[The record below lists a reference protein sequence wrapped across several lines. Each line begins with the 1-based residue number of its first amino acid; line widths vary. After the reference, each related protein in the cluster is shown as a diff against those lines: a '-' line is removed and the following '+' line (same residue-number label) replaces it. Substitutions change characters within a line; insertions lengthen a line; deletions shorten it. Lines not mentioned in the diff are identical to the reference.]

1 MDQSQPHFTTVGQLI
16 HTNPLK
22 FSVTTTCMEVAIAL
36 LSSHLSGGPVL
47 DEDGKYLGFVSEF
60 DLLQALDHS
69 QDLKKVTTQHIMSTK
84 PYLIQN
90 ETPIKEAIQIMEEKN
105 LLNLCVEEHGVI
117 TKTLTRHDLLR
128 GYLGVDLGIDEE

>member
-16 HTNPLK
+16 HTNPLQ

-47 DEDGKYLGFVSEF
+47 DESGKYLGFVSEF
-60 DLLQALDHS
+60 DLLKALDHS
-69 QDLKKVTTQHIMSTK
+69 QDLRKVTTQQIMSK
-84 PYLIQN
+84 EPYLIHN
-90 ETPIKEAIQIMEEKN
+90 DTTIKEAIRIMKEKK

-117 TKTLTRHDLLR
+117 MKTFTRHDLLR

>member
-47 DEDGKYLGFVSEF
+47 DEAGRYLGFVSEF
-60 DLLQALDHS
+60 DLLHALDHS

-84 PYLIQN
+84 AYLIHN
-90 ETPIKEAIQIMEEKN
+90 ETPIKEAIRIMEEKN

-117 TKTLTRHDLLR
+117 TKTFTRHDLLR